1 MAKLRYFGKEIYYDE
16 TKIDINTNFVVYK
29 IIFND
34 LNKFYIGEVHGVE
47 RTLNTRLH
55 DHFKDARTKKGDNL
69 LYTTL
74 NCSDDI
80 SVEIIKKCKDVF
92 ETEYMEKEYIKYYAK
107 KILNKITKNEH
118 SKPSKSNR
126 NLINRYLLN
135 TNFLY

>member
-34 LNKFYIGEVHGVE
+34 LNKFYIGEVHGDE

-69 LYTTL
+69 LYTIL
-74 NCSDDI
+74 NGSNNI
-80 SVEIIKKCKDVF
+80 SVEIIKKCKDAF

>member
-29 IIFND
+29 INFND

-69 LYTTL
+69 LYTIL
-74 NCSDDI
+74 NCSNNI
-80 SVEIIKKCKDVF
+80 SVEIIKKCKDAF

-135 TNFLY
+135 TIFLY

>member
-29 IIFND
+29 INFND
-34 LNKFYIGEVHGVE
+34 LNKFYIGEVHGDE

-55 DHFKDARTKKGDNL
+55 DHFKDAKTKKGNNL

-74 NCSDDI
+74 NCSNNI

-126 NLINRYLLN
+126 NLINSYLLN

>member
-29 IIFND
+29 INFND
-34 LNKFYIGEVHGVE
+34 LNKFYIGEVHGDE

-55 DHFKDARTKKGDNL
+55 DHFKDAKTKKGDNL

-74 NCSDDI
+74 NCSNNI

-126 NLINRYLLN
+126 NLINSYLLN

>member
-16 TKIDINTNFVVYK
+16 TKTDINTNFVVYK
-29 IIFND
+29 INFND

-80 SVEIIKKCKDVF
+80 SVEIIKKCKDAF

-126 NLINRYLLN
+126 NLINSYLLN